1 MDQPDLGPDRLAGA
15 FAELRSASL
24 RQVTDPDPDEPR
36 RRAYRRLRN
45 RTAVPAVATAV
56 VLLAG
61 AVGLAGSAVRLP
73 PAPVTATG
81 PTGLP
86 SAWPSTG
93 SASSEPSPASP
104 SAAPSDGSP
113 SATPSRTATPTPA
126 PTTGAPA
133 PSGPRPGGTPSATSA
148 RYVDLSI
155 DAPRTLTLQPSD
167 GAYAGW
173 LDVTMANAGTRAYDS
188 GDLVVVLPVEATLVL
203 DGTGI
208 GGCFHQG
215 QNDDTKTM
223 FCTGE
228 SQIPAG
234 GSRSYRFGVRVDVA
248 PGGPARTLTG
258 FALTV
263 RANVRGAFPADRTPA
278 DNTAPTDLRLP
289 SA

>member
-1 MDQPDLGPDRLAGA
+1 MDQRDLGPDRLAGA

-73 PAPVTATG
+73 PAPVTATD
-81 PTGLP
+81 PTDLP
-86 SAWPSTG
+86 SARPSTG
-93 SASSEPSPASP
+93 SAPPEPSPSSP
-104 SAAPSDGSP
+104 PAAPSGTP
-113 SATPSRTATPTPA
+113 SATPSRTATPA

-155 DAPRTLTLQPSD
+155 DAPRALTLQPS
-167 GAYAGW
+167 GGTYAGW

-188 GDLVVVLPVEATLVL
+188 GDLIVVLPVEATINL

-223 FCTGE
+223 FCTGD

-234 GSRSYRFGVRVDVA
+234 GSRSYRFRVRVDVA
-248 PGGPARTLTG
+248 PGGPARTLAG

-263 RANVRGAFPADRTPA
+263 RANVGGAFPADRTPA

-289 SA
+289 AA